1 MAELRMNQMRKVVAK
16 MQRVHLRN
24 AFAVWETAATLS
36 ESNDEEDEP
45 GVDIAGASTR
55 AQSQWGR
62 AGIAR
67 QLAGL
72 QHEAQERLAA
82 EVALREAAEAA
93 LVLEQIEREKA
104 DAALLAALRAAASH
118 RP

>member
-1 MAELRMNQMRKVVAK
+1 
-16 MQRVHLRN
+16 MQRLHLRN

-36 ESNDEEDEP
+36 ESNDEDEP

-104 DAALLAALRAAASH
+104 DAALLAALRH

>member
-1 MAELRMNQMRKVVAK
+1 MAELRMNQMRKVVAT
-16 MQRVHLRN
+16 MQRFHLRN

-36 ESNDEEDEP
+36 ESNDEDEP

-104 DAALLAALRAAASH
+104 DAALLAALRAASH